1 MPERLYRVSMTRR
14 TDDTLRNDVIASA
27 EGLAE
32 LLARESRSAEEARSL
47 TPTVTDAAE
56 RSAIFA
62 TVSPTSHG
70 GLGLG
75 LETLGDAT
83 RIMAHGCCASAWTV
97 SFLMLHNW
105 FITRFPNETQDEL
118 WAERPFVH
126 VAAPLAP
133 TGTAERTVNGWRI
146 DGRWEWATGVNH
158 SDWVMV
164 HALDAHTPPP
174 HGSPFS
180 TRFALVPVSSVTI
193 EDVWFTAGM
202 CATGSNSVLVDGV
215 EVPDHHTV
223 AGNAMLEPGSGGDLL
238 DPLPLMAV
246 LALVAAAPALGA
258 AEAVVESFENRMRE
272 RVLAYT
278 LGDRQSDQ
286 PASRVRLASAL
297 AEVRAARALW
307 SSTITALTGAAWS
320 DRGATQADRADA
332 RLAAASVVK
341 MSRSAISTVAEGS
354 GASVY
359 AQGSPL
365 QRFQRDVEVLK
376 GHVVFDWDRS
386 AELAGRVL
394 LGMELGPTDLL

>member
-1 MPERLYRVSMTRR
+1 MNQGSNTPR
-14 TDDTLRNDVIASA
+14 TEIVIAA
-27 EGLAE
+27 EGLVE
-32 LLARESRSAEEARSL
+32 LLTHESRSAEEARSL
-47 TPTVTDAAE
+47 TPAVIDAAE
-56 RSAIFA
+56 RSGIFA
-62 TVSPTSHG
+62 TVSPMSHG
-70 GLGLG
+70 GMGLG
-75 LETLGDAT
+75 LDTLGDAT

-105 FITRFPNETQDEL
+105 FITRFPSETQDEL

-133 TGTAERTVNGWRI
+133 TGTAERTANGWRI
-146 DGRWEWATGVNH
+146 NGRWEWATAVNH

-164 HALDAHTPPP
+164 HALDNHTPPP
-174 HGSPFS
+174 VGSPFA
-180 TRFALVPVSSVTI
+180 TRFALVPLSSVTV
-193 EDVWFTAGM
+193 EDVWFTSGM
-202 CATGSNSVLVDGV
+202 CATGSNAVVVEGV

-223 AGNAMLEPGSGGDLL
+223 AGTAMLEPGSGGDLL
-238 DPLPLMAV
+238 DRLPLMAV

-258 AEAVVESFENRMRE
+258 AEATVEIFENRMRE

-278 LGDRQSDQ
+278 MGDRQSDQ
-286 PASRVRLASAL
+286 PTARVRLATAL

-307 SSTITALTGAAWS
+307 SATITALTEAAESDHGAALEN
-320 DRGATQADRADA
+320 RADA
-332 RLAAASVVK
+332 RLAAAAVVK

-359 AQGSPL
+359 AQTSPL

-386 AELAGRVL
+386 AELAGRIR
-394 LGMELGPTDLL
+394 LGMELGPTDLV